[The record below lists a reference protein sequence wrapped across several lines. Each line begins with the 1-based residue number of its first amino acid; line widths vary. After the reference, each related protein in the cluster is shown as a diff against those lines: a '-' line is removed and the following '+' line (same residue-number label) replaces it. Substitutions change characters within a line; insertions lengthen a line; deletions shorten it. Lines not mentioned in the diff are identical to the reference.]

1 MLLASR
7 HSIIAE
13 EQGAQQE
20 CSSTLSFVV
29 WGFYF
34 QHNPFCFSFRR
45 GLREL
50 HGNYSFPIL

>member
-20 CSSTLSFVV
+20 CSSTLSSLFGVSIFNIILFV
-29 WGFYF
+29 FL
-34 QHNPFCFSFRR
+34 FRR